1 MTENSPKLV
10 NRVQEPNTNKPD
22 FQWSTDDKLTD
33 QSRNNS
39 AKRHTE
45 MLTRVFHYIVAPPLI
60 KESQRK
66 QHEEEADNDQE
77 FQVDYYEATIQLGRR
92 LLAEILGTILF
103 ILVFGSCA
111 IEVGEKRLNREAA
124 AFACGFMALF
134 LAFTLG
140 PISGTHLNPV
150 VTAAFALRFVFPWVW
165 IPFYFLAQ
173 FLGSILATLFLKLLY
188 RNGDVSFVLN
198 SPQIPIVDAFIWESF
213 LTCCM
218 MIVILQTSTKGH
230 IIGPQAAFAVASI
243 FIFIGLVGGNKS
255 SVSLNPFRSIGPA
268 LIIESDKNK
277 DLWLFI
283 VAPIVGTAVALLICG
298 LLQGFKSKTLTE
310 LKSAQGTEAKITTNK
325 NHNHAMPV

>member
-1 MTENSPKLV
+1 MKNNTTPYENKELCTLLRFHTNDDFQKEQPSEARYFKDDNYQSYKKRDNKVPHQVTSVSSSILQGDSEQRHSMTENSPKLV

-22 FQWSTDDKLTD
+22 FRWSTDDKLTD

-150 VTAAFALRFVFPWVW
+150 VTLAFALRFVFPWVW

-173 FLGSILATLFLKLLY
+173 FLGSIWATLFLKLLY
-188 RNGDVSFVLN
+188 RKFY
-198 SPQIPIVDAFIWESF
+198 IK
-213 LTCCM
+213 T
-218 MIVILQTSTKGH
+218 
-230 IIGPQAAFAVASI
+230 
-243 FIFIGLVGGNKS
+243 GNM
-255 SVSLNPFRSIGPA
+255 
-268 LIIESDKNK
+268 D
-277 DLWLFI
+277 
-283 VAPIVGTAVALLICG
+283 
-298 LLQGFKSKTLTE
+298 
-310 LKSAQGTEAKITTNK
+310 
-325 NHNHAMPV
+325 